1 MARVCDPKAMGSCKV
16 MSIMFFKT
24 ITTWLKNKRLPKFF
38 ASDIEL
44 LAYDFDGVMTDNRV
58 VVSQDGTESVT
69 VNRSD
74 GFGVDRFRALGIRQL
89 IVSTETNP
97 VVQARARKL
106 KIEVIDSC
114 SDKKSALQ
122 EYCKTN
128 GYDIHRTVFVGNDLN
143 DLEVMKSVGIPV
155 APSDAH
161 SSVLSIAKLITSA
174 GGGCGVIKEL
184 SEIIKA
190 E

>member
-89 IVSTETNP
+89 IVS
-97 VVQARARKL
+97 K
-106 KIEVIDSC
+106 
-114 SDKKSALQ
+114 
-122 EYCKTN
+122 
-128 GYDIHRTVFVGNDLN
+128 VFQN
-143 DLEVMKSVGIPV
+143 
-155 APSDAH
+155 
-161 SSVLSIAKLITSA
+161 T
-174 GGGCGVIKEL
+174 
-184 SEIIKA
+184 
-190 E
+190 

>member
-1 MARVCDPKAMGSCKV
+1 
-16 MSIMFFKT
+16 MFFKI
-24 ITTWLKNKRLPKFF
+24 ITTWLKNKRPLELFV
-38 ASDIEL
+38 SNIEL
-44 LAYDFDGVMTDNRV
+44 IAYDFDGVMTDNRV

-74 GFGVDRFRALGIRQL
+74 GLGVDRFRASGIRQL
-89 IVSTETNP
+89 IISTETNP

-114 SDKKSALQ
+114 NDKKSALQ
-122 EYCKTN
+122 EYCKAN
-128 GYDIHRTVFVGNDLN
+128 GYDICKTVFVGNDLN
-143 DLEVMKSVGIPV
+143 DLEVMESVGIPV

-161 SSVLSIAKLITSA
+161 PSILSVAKLITSA
-174 GGGCGVIKEL
+174 RGGCGVIKEL

-190 E
+190 K